1 MNMSYQFHD
10 VFGLDDELLGLVPQP
25 CVAILLLFP
34 INQKLKKY
42 EEQETERIHK
52 EGQICSD
59 EVFFI
64 KQTIGNACGTI
75 GMLHA
80 LGNCQEQLTFDWFLK
95 SFFEKTKNMNSKERG
110 RYLEENEDLSDAHEA
125 SALEGDTAPPAPEE
139 TVNLHFIAIVHR
151 KGHLYELDGRK
162 PFPINHGSTSGDTF
176 LMDAARVCREFMTRD
191 PSEVHFTIV
200 ALCKV

>member
-34 INQKLKKY
+34 INQKFKKY

-110 RYLEENEDLSDAHEA
+110 RYLEENEVLQS
-125 SALEGDTAPPAPEE
+125 LQFYYT
-139 TVNLHFIAIVHR
+139 AIV
-151 KGHLYELDGRK
+151 
-162 PFPINHGSTSGDTF
+162 
-176 LMDAARVCREFMTRD
+176 VC
-191 PSEVHFTIV
+191 V
-200 ALCKV
+200 AYKTLPAVDFGGT